1 MTKKDRIA
9 VSISVVGLS
18 MGTVIG
24 IFEDAYKKNKPLPVV
39 KPGTQSRKF
48 THIDDTV
55 NVCFYAWKK
64 NKCRHYSI
72 SNKKSL
78 SILNVARMFKT
89 RIKLLP
95 PRQGERY
102 ASALSNMNLSNKVHK
117 LYGKID
123 LKDYVKKIIKK

>member
-1 MTKKDRIA
+1 
-9 VSISVVGLS
+9 
-18 MGTVIG
+18 
-24 IFEDAYKKNKPLPVV
+24 
-39 KPGTQSRKF
+39 
-48 THIDDTV
+48 
-55 NVCFYAWKK
+55 
-64 NKCRHYSI
+64 
-72 SNKKSL
+72 
-78 SILNVARMFKT
+78 MFKT